1 MPLANRQ
8 EVGGLQWL
16 ALNGR
21 DLEEGSDASWG
32 RSKQFILDKRAVDAA
47 RAQFE
52 RIWKEQERAVVA
64 TCTAAYTTRMQ
75 QLAQHSAAAL
85 KYSLVHTLHSDSI
98 FTHKPREY
106 IIQCFSQKS
115 IITLRLRGGSTLQ
128 RSSNVTVCECVS
140 ECACVC
146 VRARMHYM
154 YDVHI
159 YYFYIVIY
167 IILGEWRVRR
177 C

>member
-32 RSKQFILDKRAVDAA
+32 RSKQFILDEKAVDAA

-64 TCTAAYTTRMQ
+64 IATAAYTTRMQ
-75 QLAQHSAAAL
+75 HLAQRSAAAR

-128 RSSNVTVCECVS
+128 RSSNVTVCV
-140 ECACVC
+140 CA
-146 VRARMHYM
+146 RACIMYM
-154 YDVHI
+154 I
-159 YYFYIVIY
+159 CIY
-167 IILGEWRVRR
+167 IIFINIYYIFINIYYIFISY
-177 C
+177 

>member
-32 RSKQFILDKRAVDAA
+32 RSKQFILDEKAVDAA

-64 TCTAAYTTRMQ
+64 IATAAYTTRMQ
-75 QLAQHSAAAL
+75 HLAQRSAAAR

-128 RSSNVTVCECVS
+128 RSSNVTVC
-140 ECACVC
+140 VC
-146 VRARMHYM
+146 VRARARAL
-154 YDVHI
+154 
-159 YYFYIVIY
+159 YIWYAY
-167 IILGEWRVRR
+167 ILFL
-177 C
+177 